1 MNESRVAFVGPKEYV
16 DMMRFMGFDC
26 FGVLGKKQAAE
37 TISKLEEDNYALI
50 FVSQDVSPDNTG
62 LERVVV
68 LPGVLSKKDDK
79 FLQEEIA
86 KAVGGDIEI

>member
-1 MNESRVAFVGPKEYV
+1 MKENRVAFVGPEEYA

-26 FGVLGKKQAAE
+26 FGVLGKEQAAE
-37 TISKLEEDNYALI
+37 TINKLEEDNYALI
-50 FVSQDVSPDNTG
+50 FVSQDISPDNTG

-68 LPGVLSKKDDK
+68 LPGILNKKDDK